1 MKQKKTVRDVDV
13 HGKRVLVRVDFNVP
27 LEGGEVKD
35 DTRLQAALPT
45 IRYLVEQG
53 ARVILVSHLG
63 RPKGQVVD
71 KLRMDP
77 VARRLEAL
85 LGRRVAKADAC
96 IGDGVGD
103 AVARLG
109 PGDVLL
115 LENVRFYP
123 EEEKN
128 DPAFARNLASLAD
141 VYVNDAF
148 GTAHRAHASTAGVAA
163 HIPAV
168 AGFLLAREI
177 EVLGKLLQTPVRPLV
192 VVVGGAKIADKIG
205 VLENL
210 LGRADRLIIGGGM
223 ANTFLAAQG
232 YDMQASLVERNALH
246 VATRFLEQA
255 RQRAVPVYLPVDLV
269 VAPGPDAP
277 GERLTVAVDQIPEGW
292 MALDIGRDTLHLF
305 QEKLK
310 GAGMIFWNGP
320 MGLFENPAFE
330 TGTLGIAEAVANS
343 GAISIVG
350 GGDTV
355 AAVRRLGLADRI
367 THISTGG
374 GAALK
379 FLEGKEL
386 PGIAV
391 LQDA

>member
-1 MKQKKTVRDVDV
+1 MGKKTVRDVDV
-13 HGKRVLVRVDFNVP
+13 RGKRVLVRVDFNVP
-27 LEGGEVKD
+27 LRDGEVED
-35 DTRLQAALPT
+35 DTRLVAALPT
-45 IRYLVEQG
+45 IKYLIEQG

-63 RPKGQVVD
+63 RPKGRVVD
-71 KLRMDP
+71 ELRMDP
-77 VARRLEAL
+77 VARRLEAI
-85 LGRRVAKADAC
+85 LGRRVVKVDAC
-96 IGDGVGD
+96 TGNGVRE
-103 AVARLG
+103 AVAKLG
-109 PGDVLL
+109 AGDVML

-128 DPAFARNLASLAD
+128 DPAFARELASLAD
-141 VYVNDAF
+141 LFVNDAF
-148 GTAHRAHASTAGVAA
+148 GTAHRAHASTSGVAA
-163 HIPAV
+163 YIPAV
-168 AGFLLAREI
+168 AGFLLAREMD
-177 EVLGKLLQTPVRPLV
+177 VLGRLLQTPVHPLV
-192 VVVGGAKIADKIG
+192 VIVGGAKIADKIK

-232 YDMQASLVERNALH
+232 RDMQASLVEENAFDI
-246 VATRFLEQA
+246 ARRFLEQA
-255 RQRAVPVYLPVDLV
+255 RLKAIPVYLPVDLV

-277 GERLTVAVDQIPEGW
+277 GERMTVPVDQVPEGW

-305 QEKLK
+305 QDHLR

-320 MGLFENPAFE
+320 MGLFENPAFQA
-330 TGTLGIAEAVANS
+330 GTLGIAEAVANS
-343 GAISIVG
+343 GAVTIVG

-355 AAVRRLGLADRI
+355 AAVRKLGLADRI
-367 THISTGG
+367 THVSTGG

-379 FLEGKEL
+379 FLEGREL

>member
-1 MKQKKTVRDVDV
+1 MAKKTVRDIDV
-13 HGKRVLVRVDFNVP
+13 RGKRVLVRVDFNVP
-27 LEGGEVKD
+27 LRDGEVAD
-35 DTRLQAALPT
+35 DTRLRAALPT
-45 IRYLVEQG
+45 IEYLLEQE
-53 ARVILVSHLG
+53 ARIILVSHLG
-63 RPKGQVVD
+63 RPKGRVVD
-71 KLRMDP
+71 ELRMDP

-85 LGRRVAKADAC
+85 LGRRVAKVDAC
-96 IGDGVGD
+96 VGREVAE
-103 AVARLG
+103 AVARLNG
-109 PGDVLL
+109 ANILM

-128 DPAFARNLASLAD
+128 DPDFARELASLAD
-141 VYVNDAF
+141 VFVNDAF

-177 EVLGKLLQTPVRPLV
+177 ETLSKLLETPAHPLV
-192 VVVGGAKIADKIG
+192 VIVGGAKIADKIR

-232 YDMQASLVERNALH
+232 HNMEASLVEENAFD
-246 VATRFLEQA
+246 VAISFLEQA
-255 RQRAVPVYLPVDLV
+255 RQHNVPVYLPVDFV
-269 VAPGPDAP
+269 AAPGPDSPA
-277 GERLTVAVDQIPEGW
+277 ERMTVPIDQIPAGW

-305 QEKLK
+305 QDKLK

-320 MGLFENPAFE
+320 MGVFENPAFE
-330 TGTLGIAEAVANS
+330 GGTLGIAEAVADS
-343 GAISIVG
+343 GAVSIVG

-355 AAVRRLGLADRI
+355 AAVRRVGVEDRI

-379 FLEGKEL
+379 FLEGREL

-391 LQDA
+391 LQNA